1 METAVLNRLRS
12 EALQLSEAERAEL
25 AYALV
30 KSLDSPVDEE
40 TTEAWIKEIQCRL
53 VNIETGNARLI
64 DRDEFNRRMRDR
76 IGG

>member
-40 TTEAWIKEIQCRL
+40 TIEAWIKEIQCRL